1 MTSKTVV
8 AAPSEQMRRRWTV
21 AGWSAFVASALLA
34 VFLVPQFVAV
44 PPSISDSYIF
54 GYSNRTGILILSLC
68 LVVGGFFSKQLSF
81 KFREAARGD
90 PIPRRIIWWWMIAF
104 VSGGR
109 GMYCVVRGMQGYAE
123 SKYFIDRVKML
134 AQGGRI
140 YQDFEFAYGALF
152 LYGPRI
158 LMGFRLSVELS
169 YFCFG
174 CCVWREAYG
183 SLP

>member
-1 MTSKTVV
+1 VV
-8 AAPSEQMRRRWTV
+8 DDC
-21 AGWSAFVASALLA
+21 
-34 VFLVPQFVAV
+34 
-44 PPSISDSYIF
+44 I
-54 GYSNRTGILILSLC
+54 C
-68 LVVGGFFSKQLSF
+68 
-81 KFREAARGD
+81 
-90 PIPRRIIWWWMIAF
+90 
-104 VSGGR
+104 
-109 GMYCVVRGMQGYAE
+109 VRGMQGYAE